1 MSSNANSKGDGSWPV
16 PKFRFE
22 VDLGTGL
29 DTVTFQE
36 VSGLD
41 AESAIVEYRKGNSP
55 LFSATKMPGIAKYGN
70 ITLKTGVFAN
80 DNTFWE
86 WHKEISSKAVE
97 KRTISIRLLDE
108 GGRVVMQWQ
117 LHNALPTKITGPNLK
132 SEGNEVVVDSIEIA
146 HEQLTITNS

>member
-1 MSSNANSKGDGSWPV
+1 MSSNANSKEDGSWPV
-16 PKFRFE
+16 PQFRFE

-29 DTVTFQE
+29 DIVKFQD

-41 AESAIVEYRKGNSP
+41 VESAIVEYRKGNSP
-55 LFSATKMPGIAKYGN
+55 LFSATKMPGIAKHGN

-80 DNTFWE
+80 DNRFWE
-86 WHKEISSKAVE
+86 WHKEISSNAVK

-117 LHNALPTKITGPNLK
+117 LHNALPTKITGADVK
-132 SEGNEVVVDSIEIA
+132 SEGNEVVVNSIEIT

>member
-1 MSSNANSKGDGSWPV
+1 MSANANKNDGTWPV

-29 DTVTFQE
+29 NAVTFHE

-41 AESAIVEYRKGNSP
+41 VESAVIEYRKGNSRM
-55 LFSATKMPGIAKYGN
+55 LTTKMPGISKSGN
-70 ITLKTGVFAN
+70 VTLKKGVFAN

-86 WHKEISSKAVE
+86 WHKAISNNLV
-97 KRTISIRLLDE
+97 KRTTVSIRLLDE
-108 GGRVVMQWQ
+108 EGRAVMQWQ
-117 LHNALPTKITGPNLK
+117 LHNAWPIKITSSDLN